1 MTLIVNNKVSVI
13 GVTSFGYACA
23 QKPYPGIKKPFS
35 KNQNTNLKFSRS
47 LCQSFSPEELDIC

>member
-23 QKPYPGIKKPFS
+23 QKPYPGIKKTLF
-35 KNQNTNLKFSRS
+35 
-47 LCQSFSPEELDIC
+47 